1 MLSSIHPLGERTR
14 NNRWS
19 TTVAAF
25 TLGAVGT
32 AAAVGALLGWSG
44 SRLIDLQAGATI
56 AAMGAIALT
65 AGALDTLGVPAPGPE
80 RQVNEHWIGSFR
92 GWVYGGA
99 FGAQLGAGLTT
110 YVVTWGVYAT
120 LAVELLSGS
129 ALGGAVIGGV
139 FGLGRSMG
147 LLLAG
152 RIDRASRL
160 TTFHDRMA
168 RLGPVMTIVSGYG
181 VVILGAVSIAGAL
194 LWRV

>member
-32 AAAVGALLGWSG
+32 AAAVGALLGWAG
-44 SRLIDLQAGATI
+44 SRLVDLETGATI

-65 AGALDTLGVPAPGPE
+65 AGALDTFGVPVPGPQ
-80 RQVNEHWIGSFR
+80 RQVNEHWIGSYR
-92 GWVYGGA
+92 GWIYGGA
-99 FGAQLGAGLTT
+99 FGVQLGAGLTT

-120 LAVELLSGS
+120 LSMELLSGS
-129 ALGGAVIGGV
+129 AFVGAVIGAV
-139 FGLGRSMG
+139 FGLGRSVG
-147 LLLAG
+147 LLVAG

-160 TTFHDRMA
+160 TQFHDNMA
-168 RLGPVMTIVSGYG
+168 RLGPVMSIVSGYG
-181 VVILGAVSIAGAL
+181 VVVLGAVSIAGAL

>member
-19 TTVAAF
+19 TTVASF

-32 AAAVGALLGWSG
+32 AAAVGVLLGWAG
-44 SRLIDLQAGATI
+44 SRLIDLHAGTTI

-65 AGALDTLGVPAPGPE
+65 AGALDTFGVPAPGPE
-80 RQVNEHWIGSFR
+80 RQVNEHWIGSYR

-99 FGAQLGAGLTT
+99 FGVQLGTGLST

-120 LAVELLSGS
+120 LAMELLSGS
-129 ALGGAVIGGV
+129 GLGGAVIGGV
-139 FGLGRSMG
+139 FGLGRSVG
-147 LLLAG
+147 LLVAG

-181 VVILGAVSIAGAL
+181 VIVLGVVFIAGAF